1 MPTPDEIEAAAGI
14 EPVDEVERKR
24 IWAAAQ
30 AKASTE
36 GRAPAADDLRL
47 AEAMLDAAEEATL
60 EHLGEGRG
68 RAIITLTDTHTE
80 GEFDVVVMMT
90 PEPIEVSED
99 EVQATPAQAVAFQLL
114 DALEANIDEHPH
126 ENGHDHGH
134 SH

>member
-30 AKASTE
+30 AKASVE

-47 AEAMLDAAEEATL
+47 AEAMLDAAEAATL
-60 EHLGEGRG
+60 EHLEEGRG
-68 RAIITLTDTHTE
+68 RAVITLTDTVNE

-90 PEPIEVSED
+90 PEPIELSED

-114 DALEANIDEHPH
+114 EVLEANIGEEPG
-126 ENGHDHGH
+126 NGHIH
-134 SH
+134 

>member
-30 AKASTE
+30 AKASLE
-36 GRAPAADDLRL
+36 ERAPAADDLRL
-47 AEAMLDAAEEATL
+47 AEAMLDAAEAATL
-60 EHLGEGRG
+60 EHLVAGRG
-68 RAIITLTDTHTE
+68 RAVITLTDTANE

-90 PEPIEVSED
+90 PEPIDLGGD

-114 DALEANIDEHPH
+114 DELESLVGEEPG
-126 ENGHDHGH
+126 NGHTHLH
-134 SH
+134 

>member
-30 AKASTE
+30 ARASVE
-36 GRAPAADDLRL
+36 SRAPSADDLRL
-47 AEAMLDAAEEATL
+47 AEAMLDAAEAATM
-60 EHLGEGRG
+60 EHLEEGRG
-68 RAIITLTDTHTE
+68 RAVITLTDTDGE

-90 PEPIEVSED
+90 PEPIDVGED

-114 DALEANIDEHPH
+114 DVLAESVEERPGD
-126 ENGHDHGH
+126 NGRQ
-134 SH
+134 

>member
-30 AKASTE
+30 EKAGAE
-36 GRAPAADDLRL
+36 GRAPSADDLRL
-47 AEAMLDAAEEATL
+47 AEAMLDAAETATL
-60 EHLGEGRG
+60 EHLQEGRG
-68 RAIITLTDTHTE
+68 RAIITLTDTDGE

-90 PEPIEVSED
+90 PEPVDVGDD

-114 DALEANIDEHPH
+114 DVLESSIGEIR
-126 ENGHDHGH
+126 ENGHQH
-134 SH
+134 

>member
-30 AKASTE
+30 ARASAE

-47 AEAMLDAAEEATL
+47 AEDMLDAAEAATA
-60 EHLGEGRG
+60 EHLTEGRG
-68 RAIITLTDTHTE
+68 RAIITLTDTDGE

-90 PEPIEVSED
+90 PEPVDVGDD

-114 DALEANIDEHPH
+114 DALANSVDEPP
-126 ENGHDHGH
+126 ENGHAH
-134 SH
+134 

>member
-30 AKASTE
+30 ARAGKE
-36 GRAPAADDLRL
+36 GRAPSADDLRL
-47 AEAMLDAAEEATL
+47 AEDMLDAAEAATE
-60 EHLGEGRG
+60 EHLTEGRG
-68 RAIITLTDTHTE
+68 RAIITLTDSDGE

-90 PEPIEVSED
+90 PEPVDVGDD

-114 DALEANIDEHPH
+114 DALTHIVDEPSPG
-126 ENGHDHGH
+126 NGHQH
-134 SH
+134 

>member
-30 AKASTE
+30 ARASKE

-47 AEAMLDAAEEATL
+47 AEDMLDAADAATD

-68 RAIITLTDTHTE
+68 RAVITLTDTDGE
-80 GEFDVVVMMT
+80 GEFDVVVTMT
-90 PEPIEVSED
+90 PEPVDLGDD

-114 DALEANIDEHPH
+114 DALANVVDEPPG
-126 ENGHDHGH
+126 NGHAH
-134 SH
+134 

>member
-30 AKASTE
+30 ARASTE
-36 GRAPAADDLRL
+36 QRAPSADDLRL
-47 AEAMLDAAEEATL
+47 AEAMLDAAEAATM
-60 EHLGEGRG
+60 EHLEEGRG
-68 RAIITLTDTHTE
+68 RAVITLTDTDGE

-90 PEPIEVSED
+90 PEPVEVGDD

-114 DALEANIDEHPH
+114 DVLS
-126 ENGHDHGH
+126 ENVEERPQNGRQ
-134 SH
+134 

>member
-30 AKASTE
+30 ARASIE
-36 GRAPAADDLRL
+36 GRAPSADDLRL
-47 AEAMLDAAEEATL
+47 AEAMLDAAEEAML
-60 EHLGEGRG
+60 EHLDDGRG
-68 RAIITLTDTHTE
+68 RAIITLTDTDGE

-90 PEPIEVSED
+90 PEPVDVGDD

-114 DALEANIDEHPH
+114 DALTESVDEAP
-126 ENGHDHGH
+126 ENGRQ
-134 SH
+134 

>member
-1 MPTPDEIEAAAGI
+1 MPTPHEIETAAGI

-30 AKASTE
+30 AKAGAE

-47 AEAMLDAAEEATL
+47 AEAMLDAAEAATL
-60 EHLGEGRG
+60 EHLEEGRG
-68 RAIITLTDTHTE
+68 RAVITLTDTANE

-90 PEPIEVSED
+90 PEPVEVGED

-114 DALEANIDEHPH
+114 EVLEANIGDEPA
-126 ENGHDHGH
+126 NGHAH
-134 SH
+134 